1 MVVDCSPS
9 NDDNHIKSNESKQQR
24 GLTQNAITMPRMPGN
39 SGSFVN
45 DGHFLSSDN
54 PMLIKKNNATKIFGG
69 SIKYL

>member
-54 PMLIKKNNATKIFGG
+54 PMLIKKTTPPR
-69 SIKYL
+69 YLVGL